1 MFTVSQTITFFQAW
15 LGEALAWFLSLFAR
29 AGVKVDDVE
38 CASTVVGSAQSLLAD
53 VDVKSAEDHDL
64 VTPATAADVDSPTE
78 PEKYEPTGPELI
90 SAAVAASHATL
101 PSLPS
106 ILKTPEARPPPETA
120 PSAPQKQHF
129 GPPTNLFYEHRLPFG
144 NVTNLPRFGAEQK
157 GIRVDNFEVKPL
169 APRKIRSKSKANVKK
184 AKKAQVP
191 AIVVV
196 DTDAPEVSKSAAEVV
211 SATKTVP
218 VAAPVNVLEFV
229 LAPLTVLESAAAPF
243 NVLDSVPASVLPLE
257 PVAAPVVKRITAS
270 VPALEYIAAP
280 VLKSVS
286 APVNALEAVSILQSV
301 GTLKT
306 APAPG
311 PAEWNRAKSAA
322 LAQARTFS
330 DHVKASH
337 RVSLPAPAP
346 FPVPALV
353 PWSIKRHSAPPV
365 LSAPRKSLQDRL
377 SALLAATTDTI
388 AALSDEKAD
397 KNDKKDAVRTK
408 NNGVPEIRD
417 AIKEAKRVS
426 AAALEEGRE
435 VFTVGVDSD
444 AEDDDEDEDDI
455 PLGQLILTGKARQ
468 APPVS
473 ILPTVAPTSTPR
485 LISSIS
491 ASRSMAGLA
500 NGSSRSLDEL
510 LDGHDAA
517 MNGMGWRR
525 LLARSDDIN
534 RRRRNDSIV

>member
-1 MFTVSQTITFFQAW
+1 MYTVFQTFTFIQGYF
-15 LGEALAWFLSLFAR
+15 GEVLAWFLAVFAR

-38 CASTVVGSAQSLLAD
+38 CASTVVGSD
-53 VDVKSAEDHDL
+53 VDVKTAEDHDT
-64 VTPATAADVDSPTE
+64 VTPAAADVNSPTE
-78 PEKYEPTGPELI
+78 PEKDEPTGPELI
-90 SAAVAASHATL
+90 STAVAASLASL

-106 ILKTPEARPPPETA
+106 ILKTPGARPPPETA

-169 APRKIRSKSKANVKK
+169 APRKIRSKSKANAKKVKK
-184 AKKAQVP
+184 AQQVP

-196 DTDAPEVSKSAAEVV
+196 DTDALDSKSAVEVV
-211 SATKTVP
+211 SATKNVP
-218 VAAPVNVLEFV
+218 VPAPVNVLASVTV
-229 LAPLTVLESAAAPF
+229 LASLPAPRK
-243 NVLDSVPASVLPLE
+243 VLDSVPASVLPLE
-257 PVAAPVVKRITAS
+257 PVAAPVSKC
-270 VPALEYIAAP
+270 IAAP
-280 VLKSVS
+280 VPAPQ
-286 APVNALEAVSILQSV
+286 APVNVMEAVPAPVSILQSV
-301 GTLKT
+301 STLKT

-311 PAEWNRAKSAA
+311 PADWDRTKSAA

-337 RVSLPAPAP
+337 RISL
-346 FPVPALV
+346 PVPAAIPVLALV
-353 PWSIKRHSAPPV
+353 PRPTKRHSAPPV
-365 LSAPRKSLQDRL
+365 LCAPRKTLQDRL

-397 KNDKKDAVRTK
+397 KKGAVRTK

-417 AIKEAKRVS
+417 AIKEAKRFS

-444 AEDDDEDEDDI
+444 AEDDDEDEDDDDI

-468 APPVS
+468 VPPVS

-500 NGSSRSLDEL
+500 NASSRSLDEL
-510 LDGHDAA
+510 LDGYDAA